1 MDYTSATNQAITIPA
16 NTQRF
21 NISIPINDD
30 NVHEATEVFRVMLS
44 RVATT
49 PSSATIVNPNP
60 TTVEITDNDRM

>member
-30 NVHEATEVFRVMLS
+30 NVHEATERFRVMLS

-49 PSSATIVNPNP
+49 PSGATIVIPNP
-60 TTVEITDNDRM
+60 TTVEITDNDRK